1 MDQTARRSR
10 LPLLLVVLLVL
21 VLVVGGAVAFILKAN
36 HRGPWA
42 LDPQLDNPFASYAL
56 YTDPG
61 SAAASAA
68 AQAEAD
74 GDTAAA
80 ATYQR
85 VAEVPQGFWLTPEEY
100 PPGEVGAAVE
110 EVVGAA
116 ADRGDLPV
124 LVVYG
129 IPDRDCTGGFSAG
142 GLSAEQYGPWVDEI
156 ATSAGSAGA
165 AVAIV
170 EPDALASA
178 VDCADL
184 EQRVA
189 LIKAAVDSL
198 REAGVTTYVDGG
210 HSDWVRP
217 TELAPLLEEVGVTTV
232 RGFATNVSN
241 FQTDADERAYADELV
256 ELLGGDV
263 HYVIDRGRNGNGA
276 TDDWCNP
283 PGRAFGEE
291 PGFVDDGTALDA
303 FLWVKPV
310 GESDGEC
317 HGGPPAGGFW
327 LARTLEMAAAS
338 GW

>member
-1 MDQTARRSR
+1 MDQTARRSLVPR
-10 LPLLLVVLLVL
+10 LLVVVVAL
-21 VLVVGGAVAFILKAN
+21 VLVVAAVVVLVARSQ

-42 LDPQLDNPFASYAL
+42 LDPQRDNVLAERAL
-56 YTDPG
+56 YVDPDS
-61 SAAASAA
+61 SAAAAA

-74 GDTAAA
+74 GDAAAA

-85 VAEVPQGFWLTPEEY
+85 IADVPQGIWLTPEDL
-100 PPGEVGAAVE
+100 PAGEVGRAVTTVVTDAAE
-110 EVVGAA
+110 S
-116 ADRGDLPV
+116 GDVPV

-129 IPDRDCTGGFSAG
+129 IPDRDCTGGFSEG
-142 GLSAEQYGPWVDEI
+142 GLTAETYGPWVDEI
-156 ATSAGSAGA
+156 ATAAGSGDGA
-165 AVAIV
+165 VVIV

-178 VDCADL
+178 VDCDDL
-184 EQRVA
+184 SQRVA

-198 REAGVTTYVDGG
+198 RSAGVTTYVDAG
-210 HSDWVRP
+210 HSDWRRP
-217 TELAPLLEEVGVTTV
+217 TEIAPLLEQVGVGTV
-232 RGFATNVSN
+232 RGFSTNVSN
-241 FQTDADERAYADELV
+241 FQTDDDERAYADKLV

-283 PGRAFGEE
+283 PDRAFGDA
-291 PGFVDDGTALDA
+291 PGFVDDGTPLDA

-327 LARTLEMAAAS
+327 LSRALAMATAS

>member
-10 LPLLLVVLLVL
+10 LPLLLGVLVVL
-21 VLVVGGAVAFILKAN
+21 VLVVGLVVLGLMRSQ

-42 LDPQLDNPFASYAL
+42 LDPQHDNPFSARAL
-56 YTDPG
+56 YVDPDSG
-61 SAAASAA
+61 AAAA
-68 AQAEAD
+68 AQQAEAE
-74 GDTAAA
+74 GDADAAA
-80 ATYQR
+80 VYQR
-85 VAEVPQGFWLTPEEY
+85 VAEVPQGIWLTPEEL
-100 PPGEVGAAVE
+100 PPGKVGPEVERIVGAADE
-110 EVVGAA
+110 E
-116 ADRGDLPV
+116 GDLPV

-129 IPDRDCTGGFSAG
+129 IPDRDCSGGFSAG

-156 ATSAGSAGA
+156 AGAASAAGP

-178 VDCADL
+178 LDCSDL
-184 EQRVA
+184 QQRVA

-217 TELAPLLEEVGVTTV
+217 GELARLLEEVGVTSV

-241 FQTDADERAYADELV
+241 FQADDDERAYADELV

-283 PGRAFGEE
+283 PGRAFGAG
-291 PGFVDDGTALDA
+291 PGYVDDGTALDA

-327 LARTLEMAAAS
+327 LSRTLEMAAAS